1 MKKFVAMV
9 IAFGM
14 TFTSLAGCSSSQT
27 SNASSSAGA
36 ESAAASAVSAAAA
49 SAGGTAVSGTPTFM
63 FCISHMSNA
72 WAKEAS
78 SSMQDAAKAA
88 GASLIVNSADQ
99 DINKQVSQIESGVN
113 QKVNCIIVEPVN
125 VDGVIPAIQEAI
137 NAKIPVIVYNQ
148 NIKDP
153 SKATTFVGVNNE
165 TIGYA
170 EMKRACQDIGGK
182 GNIAVLEGPLGSEGQ
197 VGRSSGYKKAL
208 AENPN
213 VKVVFEQPADWD
225 TDKGLERSEYWLQ
238 TGTSLSAIVSQN
250 DNMALGAVKAI
261 ADKNLTGKIKV
272 YGCDAVPD
280 ALKLIK
286 SGTLTATISQETS
299 KQSQAAIDAAM
310 KLVKGQTVDKQIL
323 VDIKVVDSSNVA
335 DYMK

>member
-1 MKKFVAMV
+1 MKKFIAMA
-9 IAFGM
+9 ITLGM
-14 TFTSLAGCSSSQT
+14 SLTMLAGCSSS
-27 SNASSSAGA
+27 SPASSAAPVASTGGESSAA
-36 ESAAASAVSAAAA
+36 AAVSSAAASTS
-49 SAGGTAVSGTPTFM
+49 SGNPTFM

-88 GASLIVNSADQ
+88 GATLIVNSADQ

-113 QKVNCIIVEPVN
+113 QKVNAIIVEPVN
-125 VDGVIPAIQEAI
+125 VDGVIPAIQEAMS
-137 NAKIPVIVYNQ
+137 AKIPVIVYNQ

-170 EMKRACQDIGGK
+170 EMQRACKDIGGK
-182 GNIAVLEGPLGSEGQ
+182 GNIAILEGPLGSEGQ
-197 VGRSSGYKKAL
+197 IGRSAGYKKAL

-213 VKVVFEQPADWD
+213 VKVSFEQPADWD
-225 TDKGLERSEYWLQ
+225 TDKGLERSENWLQ
-238 TGTSLSAIVSQN
+238 TGTQLSAIVSQN

-261 ADKNLTGKIKV
+261 SDKNLTGKIKV

-280 ALKLIK
+280 ALKVIK

-299 KQSQAAIDAAM
+299 KQSQAAIDAAV
-310 KLVKGQTVDKQIL
+310 KLFKGQTVDKQIL

>member
-1 MKKFVAMV
+1 MRKLIAMA
-9 IAFGM
+9 ITFGM
-14 TFTSLAGCSSSQT
+14 SLTMLAGCSSS
-27 SNASSSAGA
+27 SPASSAA
-36 ESAAASAVSAAAA
+36 PAASTGGESSAAAA
-49 SAGGTAVSGTPTFM
+49 SSGAASASSGNPTFM

-88 GASLIVNSADQ
+88 GATLIVNSADQ

-113 QKVNCIIVEPVN
+113 QKVNAIIVEPVN
-125 VDGVIPAIQEAI
+125 VDGVIPAIQEAMT
-137 NAKIPVIVYNQ
+137 AKIPVIVYNQ

-170 EMKRACQDIGGK
+170 EMQRACKDIGGK
-182 GNIAVLEGPLGSEGQ
+182 GNIAILEGPLGSEGQ
-197 VGRSSGYKKAL
+197 VGRSAGYKKAL

-213 VKVVFEQPADWD
+213 VKVSFEQPADWD
-225 TDKGLERSEYWLQ
+225 TDKGLERSENWLQ
-238 TGTSLSAIVSQN
+238 TGTQLSAIVSQN

-261 ADKNLTGKIKV
+261 SDKNLTGKIKV

-280 ALKLIK
+280 ALKVIK

-299 KQSQAAIDAAM
+299 KQSQAAIDAAE
-310 KLVKGQTVDKQIL
+310 KLFKGQTVDKQIL

>member
-1 MKKFVAMV
+1 MKKFIAMA
-9 IAFGM
+9 ITLGM
-14 TFTSLAGCSSSQT
+14 SLTMLAGCSGSSP
-27 SNASSSAGA
+27 ASSAAPVASTGG
-36 ESAAASAVSAAAA
+36 ESSTAAAVSSVAA
-49 SAGGTAVSGTPTFM
+49 STSSGNPTFM

-88 GASLIVNSADQ
+88 GATLIVNSADQ

-113 QKVNCIIVEPVN
+113 QKVNAIIVEPVN
-125 VDGVIPAIQEAI
+125 VDGVIPAIQEAMT
-137 NAKIPVIVYNQ
+137 AKIPVIVYNQ

-153 SKATTFVGVNNE
+153 SKAATFVGVNNE

-170 EMKRACQDIGGK
+170 EMQRACKDIGGK
-182 GNIAVLEGPLGSEGQ
+182 GNIAILEGPLGSEGQ
-197 VGRSSGYKKAL
+197 VGRSAGYKKAL

-213 VKVVFEQPADWD
+213 VKVSFEQPADWD
-225 TDKGLERSEYWLQ
+225 TDKGLERSENWLQ
-238 TGTSLSAIVSQN
+238 TGTQLSAIVSQN

-261 ADKNLTGKIKV
+261 SDKNLTGKIKV

-280 ALKLIK
+280 ALKVIK

-299 KQSQAAIDAAM
+299 KQSQAAIDAAV
-310 KLVKGQTVDKQIL
+310 KLFKGQTVDKQIL